1 MMGVL
6 QTGLEVIA
14 SWAISN
20 SDPANLLLLAVVYIK
35 LSRNHDDLQA
45 KVEKVESR
53 VEDLH
58 SLNGGD
64 S

>member
-1 MMGVL
+1 VTAL

-20 SDPANLLLLAVVYIK
+20 SDPANLLLLAVIYIK

-58 SLNGGD
+58 NLNGGD

>member
-1 MMGVL
+1 VTAL
-6 QTGLEVIA
+6 QTGLELIA

-53 VEDLH
+53 IEDLH
-58 SLNGGD
+58 SIHEGD

>member
-6 QTGLEVIA
+6 QTGLELIA
-14 SWAISN
+14 SWALSN
-20 SDPANLLLLAVVYIK
+20 SDPANLLLLAVVYIR
-35 LSRNHDDLQA
+35 LSRNDSDLQSKLDA
-45 KVEKVESR
+45 VQTR
-53 VEDLH
+53 VDELH

>member
-1 MMGVL
+1 VTAL

-45 KVEKVESR
+45 KVDKVESR

>member
-6 QTGLEVIA
+6 QTGLELIA
-14 SWAISN
+14 SWALSN

-35 LSRNHDDLQA
+35 LSRNDDRLA
-45 KVEKVESR
+45 EKVDKVQTR
-53 VEDLH
+53 VNKIH
-58 SLNGGD
+58 SQNGGD

>member
-6 QTGLEVIA
+6 QTGLELIA

-45 KVEKVESR
+45 KVDAVQTR
-53 VEDLH
+53 VDELH

>member
-1 MMGVL
+1 VTAL

>member
-1 MMGVL
+1 MIGVL

-45 KVEKVESR
+45 KVDKVESR

>member
-1 MMGVL
+1 MTAL
-6 QTGLEVIA
+6 QTGLELIA
-14 SWAISN
+14 SWALSN

>member
-6 QTGLEVIA
+6 QTGLELIA
-14 SWAISN
+14 SWALSN

-35 LSRNHDDLQA
+35 LSRTTDSLQS
-45 KVEKVESR
+45 KVDTIEAR
-53 VEDLH
+53 VEDIH
-58 SLNGGD
+58 SQNGGD